1 MNGHKKRLDI
11 VEEDIK
17 NLNIV
22 NLKNDIKSNSDNIIK
37 NCNISQ
43 INKKKSEF
51 NTSLID
57 NHSNTLKT
65 IKNDIDQINSN
76 TYTAITGSKYF
87 LNEIY
92 LSNLDFIKEL
102 NFKSDTK
109 LLLVYET
116 IIQDNFKKD

>member
-11 VEEDIK
+11 VEEDIR
-17 NLNIV
+17 NMNIV
-22 NLKNDIKSNSDNIIK
+22 NLKNDIKSNSDKITN
-37 NCNISQ
+37 NYNISQ
-43 INKKKSEF
+43 INKNKSAF

-57 NHSNTLKT
+57 NHTNTLKT

-76 TYTAITGSKYF
+76 TYTPITGSKYF

-92 LSNLDFIKEL
+92 LFNVDFIKEL
-102 NFKSDTK
+102 NFKSDSK

-116 IIQDNFKKD
+116 IIP